1 MCQNEVGLRFFEC
14 IIESLSLQTQQQYRY
29 QQQQQ
34 WQKQYARISTDGYTE
49 HYKKATPTASPYVAY
64 VVMNCHY
71 EEQQQRCHP
80 CPVPPPFLRTSTEM
94 INMTQEHTRFMY
106 ELKWYDTRNST
117 RNSTGGCKKI
127 VIRYIF
133 KTTRSVSLACTI
145 SARQLRLARGPH
157 SSVSS
162 TTWGKNL
169 EGSARP
175 NAQAAA
181 GRRVPIQGQEL
192 PAVCRQQQCWRWI
205 WSKNLQ
211 FFSRRG
217 KRNAKA
223 RISRRLRPR
232 PRPHRAALAVSAL
245 TSPNAMRD
253 APPLSFLLS
262 LQQRIPT

>member
-1 MCQNEVGLRFFEC
+1 MRFSEC
-14 IIESLSLQTQQQYRY
+14 IIECLRTRQQHGY

-34 WQKQYARISTDGYTE
+34 QRRSSTSISTDGSTE
-49 HYKKATPTASPYVAY
+49 HYKKKRHRQRVRTYVAY
-64 VVMNCHY
+64 VVMNCCCHN

-80 CPVPPPFLRTSTEM
+80 CPCLSYVHYRADKYDA
-94 INMTQEHTRFMY
+94 RA
-106 ELKWYDTRNST
+106 LKIFST
-117 RNSTGGCKKI
+117 RNSTKGCKKI
-127 VIRYIF
+127 VQGARYIF
-133 KTTRSVSLACTI
+133 KRTRSVSLACTT
-145 SARQLRLARGPH
+145 SARQLRLTRWLH

-162 TTWGKNL
+162 TTWGEYL
-169 EGSARP
+169 GGSARP

-181 GRRVPIQGQEL
+181 GSGVPIQGQEL
-192 PAVCRQQQCWRWI
+192 PAVCRQQCWRWI
-205 WSKNLQ
+205 WSKNLL

-217 KRNAKA
+217 KTNAKA

-245 TSPNAMRD
+245 TSPNATRD